1 MIFRM
6 IYIPALLMLSIS
18 GASSFAKA
26 NDSGNIQ
33 QSKSHQPSEIL
44 ESTKD
49 QLLRQ
54 MGIYPSDEDN
64 SEIALNF
71 PAYPNSLIVINKPFG
86 MNYDDTLTLPL
97 ATLITEDSVND
108 VATFYKSKLKYYE
121 MFQNGDEIV
130 FVDKFVEGGKWP
142 QDYYRIPSISIHVQ
156 KLANGKNGTIF
167 TATYQN

>member
-1 MIFRM
+1 MISKM
-6 IYIPALLMLSIS
+6 IYISLFFILSI
-18 GASSFAKA
+18 GVNSSFA
-26 NDSGNIQ
+26 NNNLNNVQ
-33 QSKSHQPSEIL
+33 QLKNNYNSEIL
-44 ESTKD
+44 ELTKER
-49 QLLRQ
+49 LLGQ
-54 MGIYPSDEDN
+54 MGVRSSMEEDTEA
-64 SEIALNF
+64 SLNF

-108 VATFYKSKLKYYE
+108 VATFYESKLKYYE